1 MNNLKL
7 RNKIYLL
14 SALIILAF
22 TLSTGWI
29 FSRLEANLH
38 EGRRQAVQHAVESA
52 WGVAAHY
59 ASLARSGALS
69 LEEAQKLAKEAIR
82 ASRYQG
88 ENYFWISDTSAKVI
102 MHPFKQEWEGQDK
115 SDFADPSGVRV
126 FVELGKVAAAKG
138 EGFVD
143 YSWPKPGQQQPLPK
157 VSYTKLLP
165 DWGWAV
171 GSGLYTDDVAA
182 EMRKIGLV
190 TFGVWLA
197 VVLSAAALATW
208 VARSVANPMARTVA
222 MIHQL
227 EQGVLTTRL
236 RMRRQDEIGELGRTM
251 DQFADNLEQEVVT
264 NLQKLAT
271 GDLTF
276 SVTPRS
282 EQDLLRGALQRL
294 GQDLNALMEQIQSTG
309 TEIAGGST
317 QVATSSQTQAQG
329 ATQQAAAVEEI
340 SSSMVEIGSQTRHNA
355 ENAAAANQLTQQACD
370 AARQGNERMQAMITA
385 MGEISEAG
393 QSISKIIKVIDEI
406 AFQTN
411 LLALNAA
418 VEAARAGVH
427 GKGFAVVAEE
437 VRNLAARSAKA
448 ARETAELI
456 DSTVQKTSRGS
467 QIAAQTAEALAGIV
481 SSVSQA
487 GELVADI
494 AAASNEQAQGISQV
508 SVGLTQIEQ
517 VVQLGTAN
525 TEELAAAAEELS
537 GQATALHQMLSR
549 FQLKNAALALP
560 HQGGSA
566 QLTTRSWP
574 HRGQIKP
581 AAQGFL
587 SHTTPA

>member
-22 TLSTGWI
+22 TLATGWI
-29 FSRLEANLH
+29 FSQLQVNLY

-52 WGVAAHY
+52 WGVVAHY
-59 ASLARSGALS
+59 AAQARAGTLS
-69 LEEAQKLAKEAIR
+69 LEEAQNLAREAVR

-88 ENYFWISDTSAKVI
+88 DNYFWISDTSAKVI
-102 MHPFKQEWEGQDK
+102 MHPFKKEWEGQDK
-115 SDFADPSGVRV
+115 SDFADPNGVRV
-126 FVELGKVAAAKG
+126 FVELGKVASAKG

-143 YSWPKPGQQQPLPK
+143 YSWPKPGQNQPLPK
-157 VSYTKLLP
+157 VSYTKLMP

-182 EMRKIGLV
+182 ELRQIALV
-190 TFGVWLA
+190 TLGVWLA
-197 VVLSAAALATW
+197 VVLCAGALATW
-208 VARSVANPMARTVA
+208 VARSVSGPMARAVT
-222 MIHQL
+222 MIHEL
-227 EQGVLTTRL
+227 EQGVLKTRL
-236 RMRRQDEIGELGRTM
+236 RMRRKDEIGELGRTM
-251 DQFADNLEQEVVT
+251 DQFADSLEQEVVA

-276 SVTPRS
+276 TVTPRN
-282 EQDLLRGALQRL
+282 EKDLLRGALHRL
-294 GQDLNALMEQIQSTG
+294 NLDLNTLLEQIQATG
-309 TEIAGGST
+309 NEIAGGAS
-317 QVATSSQTQAQG
+317 QVAGSSQSQAQG
-329 ATQQAAAVEEI
+329 ATEQASAVEEI
-340 SSSMVEIGSQTRHNA
+340 SASMVEIGSQTRHNA
-355 ENAAAANQLTQQACD
+355 ENAAAANQLTQQACE
-370 AARQGNERMQAMITA
+370 AARQGNNRMQAMITA
-385 MGEISEAG
+385 MGEINDAG

-467 QIAAQTAEALAGIV
+467 QIASQTAESLAGIV
-481 SSVSQA
+481 NSVSKA

-494 AAASNEQAQGISQV
+494 AAASHEQAQGIGQV
-508 SVGLTQIEQ
+508 SVGLSQIEQ

-537 GQATALHQMLSR
+537 GQANVLHQMLGR
-549 FQLKNAALALP
+549 FLLRTAGNPLPRVQGGTFHGGP
-560 HQGGSA
+560 HQHQSKPQSQSA
-566 QLTTRSWP
+566 LGWASQ
-574 HRGQIKP
+574 
-581 AAQGFL
+581 A
-587 SHTTPA
+587 